1 LTTKPGASPQ
11 RIGSFRIAWAKL
23 LAACAVS
30 AEVSSPSTRRLELVR
45 KRELYERF
53 GVPGYWFVDLD
64 ADRLEVYRLDEQA
77 RYGPPRLWA
86 RAETFESL
94 EVPGFRLAVD
104 DILGP
109 ADED

>member
-1 LTTKPGASPQ
+1 MLFVRPEHLERVERKFV
-11 RIGSFRIAWAKL
+11 R
-23 LAACAVS
+23 AAPDVVI
-30 AEVSSPSTRRLELVR
+30 EVYAPSTLSLDLVR